1 MDFPGVLGL
10 AQPGAVGVGLIIP
23 DAGAAGIRQVNLAGN
38 LEAFAV
44 QRYRE
49 PDGFLKP
56 VEEPARGRAHRV
68 VVTAK
73 ARQVLVGSVFQSAL
87 RA

>member
-1 MDFPGVLGL
+1 MDLPGVLGL
-10 AQPGAVGVGLIIP
+10 AEPGTLGVGVITP
-23 DAGAAGIRQVNLAGN
+23 DAGTARIRQFNLAGN

-49 PDGFLKP
+49 LDGVLKP
-56 VEEPARGRAHRV
+56 VEEPARGRAHGV

-73 ARQVLVGSVFQSAL
+73 A
-87 RA
+87 